1 MAIQTLTGW
10 VGRLRVRCV
19 FGMSLGFLLLFG
31 IRMNAQRPEGSGIET
46 TTQERLASERWW
58 PTMSTSP
65 LASFAGSQS
74 CGKCHKDE
82 IAAEPGTPMQ
92 RAAVHASDTNFLK
105 ETPSLAFSLPPFHY
119 TLTASADGIEYA
131 VSDGKDKLSQRLD
144 WVMGAGDLGR
154 TFVYERDDHWYQSMA
169 SYYFERPQLDVTTGL
184 NGEPSADLTAA
195 LGKVLSPEDARRC
208 FSCHTVHATT
218 SRGFNPQHA
227 EVGIGCEA
235 CHGPGLA
242 HGNARS
248 EAVKSAGGAHAIREG
263 ASEVFNPARL
273 SPVDSID
280 FCGACHRAAADVTT
294 STNQATSTAVVRFQP
309 YRLEESKCWRKT
321 LDARLTC
328 VACHDPHEP
337 LNRNVASY
345 NRHCLACHTT
355 VAGGSA
361 AAHEAKVC
369 PTAKSQCV
377 TCHMPKVAVASMHG
391 EFTDHYIRVVK
402 PGEGFPP

>member
-1 MAIQTLTGW
+1 MAIQTSAGW
-10 VGRLRVRCV
+10 VDQFRVRNAFRCV
-19 FGMSLGFLLLFG
+19 LMMSLGAVLMFG
-31 IRMNAQRPEGSGIET
+31 IRLYAQRPEGSGIET
-46 TTQERLASERWW
+46 TTQERLESERWW

-65 LASFAGSQS
+65 LALFAGSQS
-74 CGKCHKDE
+74 CTKCHADE
-82 IAAEPGTPMQ
+82 IAAGAGTSMQ
-92 RAAVHASDTNFLK
+92 RAAVHASDTKFLK
-105 ETPSLAFSLPPFHY
+105 ETPALELSLPPFHY
-119 TLTASADGIEYA
+119 TLTASAGGIEYA
-131 VSDGKDKLSQRLD
+131 VSDGKDKLTQRLD

-154 TFVYERDDHWYQSMA
+154 TFVYERDDHWYQSMV

-184 NGEPSADLTAA
+184 SGDPNADLTAA
-195 LGKVLSPEDARRC
+195 LGKVLSTEDARRC

-242 HGNARS
+242 HGNAMDGAAKN
-248 EAVKSAGGAHAIREG
+248 AVHGGAAEM
-263 ASEVFNPARL
+263 FNPARL

-321 LDARLTC
+321 FAARLTC

-345 NRHCLACHTT
+345 DKHCLACHTT

-369 PTAKSQCV
+369 PTAKSRCV

-402 PGEGFPP
+402 PSEGFPP